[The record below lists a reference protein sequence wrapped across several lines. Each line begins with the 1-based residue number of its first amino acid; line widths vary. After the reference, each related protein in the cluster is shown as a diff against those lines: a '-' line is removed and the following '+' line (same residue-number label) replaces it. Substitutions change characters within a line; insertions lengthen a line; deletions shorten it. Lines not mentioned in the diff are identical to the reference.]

1 MTEVRRSVLVN
12 AGADHA
18 FKVFTEKFVTWW
30 PAAHHIG
37 QAELKDVVVEPK
49 QGGRWYEVGTD
60 GAECEWGEVLA
71 WEPPAR
77 LLLAWHLDGDWDY
90 DPDPARASEVEIT
103 FTAEG
108 DGTRVELVHRNFERH
123 FTKPERV
130 ESGVSGEGGWGG
142 ILLGF
147 ANAFV

>member
-30 PAAHHIG
+30 PPAHHIG
-37 QAELKDVVVEPK
+37 AAELKDVVVEPRD
-49 QGGRWYEVGTD
+49 GGRWYEIGTD
-60 GAECEWGEVLA
+60 GAECDWGSVKA
-71 WEPPAR
+71 WEPPSR

-90 DPDPARASEVEIT
+90 DPDPAKASEVEIT
-103 FTAEG
+103 FTPEG
-108 DGTRVELVHRNFERH
+108 SGTRVELVHRNFERH

-130 ESGVSGEGGWGG
+130 REGVSGDGGWGG

-147 ANAFV
+147 QKAFV

>member
-37 QAELKDVVVEPK
+37 EADLKDVVVEARE
-49 QGGRWYEVGTD
+49 GGRWYEIGTD
-60 GAECEWGEVLA
+60 GAECEWGEVKA
-71 WEPPAR
+71 WEPPGR
-77 LLLAWHLDGDWDY
+77 LLLAWHLNGDWDY

-103 FTAEG
+103 FTPEG
-108 DGTRVELVHRNFERH
+108 DGTRVELVHRGFERH

-130 ESGVSGEGGWGG
+130 REGVGGEGGWGG

-147 ANAFV
+147 AKAFV

>member
-30 PAAHHIG
+30 PAAHHISD
-37 QAELKDVVVEPK
+37 AALEDVVVEPRA
-49 QGGRWYEVGTD
+49 GGRWYEVD
-60 GAECEWGEVLA
+60 QNGAECDWGRVKA
-71 WEPPAR
+71 WEPPSR

-108 DGTRVELVHRNFERH
+108 DGTRVELVHRDFERH
-123 FTKPERV
+123 FVKPERV
-130 ESGVSGEGGWGG
+130 RDGVGGEGGWGG

-147 ANAFV
+147 RGAFV

>member
-1 MTEVRRSVLVN
+1 MLVK
-12 AGADHA
+12 ASADHA

-30 PAAHHIG
+30 PASHHIG
-37 QAELKDVVVEPK
+37 KAKLRDVVVEPRE
-49 QGGRWYEVGTD
+49 GGRWYEIGTD
-60 GAECEWGEVLA
+60 GAECEWGEVKA
-71 WEPPAR
+71 WEPPSR

-103 FTAEG
+103 FASEG
-108 DGTRVELVHRNFERH
+108 DGTRVELVHRGFERH

-130 ESGVSGEGGWGG
+130 REGVGGDGGWGG

-147 ANAFV
+147 ADAFV

>member
-1 MTEVRRSVLVN
+1 MTEVRRSVLVG

-30 PAAHHIG
+30 PPAHHIG
-37 QAELKDVVVEPK
+37 EADLRDVVVEPRES
-49 QGGRWYEVGTD
+49 GRWYEVGVD
-60 GAECEWGEVLA
+60 GTECDWGSVKV
-71 WEPPAR
+71 WEPPSR
-77 LLLAWHLDGDWDY
+77 LLPTWHLDGDRDY

-108 DGTRVELVHRNFERH
+108 SGTRVELVHRNFERH
-123 FTKPERV
+123 FAKPDRV
-130 ESGVSGEGGWGG
+130 REASAARGWGG

-147 ANAFV
+147 QGAFV

>member
-30 PAAHHIG
+30 PPANHIG
-37 QAELKDVVVEPK
+37 EADLEDVVVEPRE
-49 QGGRWYEVGTD
+49 GGRWYEIGTD
-60 GAECEWGEVLA
+60 GAECDWGSVTA
-71 WEPPAR
+71 WEPPSR
-77 LLLAWHLDGDWDY
+77 LLLAWHLDGDWAY

-103 FTAEG
+103 FTPEG
-108 DGTRVELVHRNFERH
+108 SGTRVELVHRGFERH
-123 FTKPERV
+123 FTRPDRV
-130 ESGVSGEGGWGG
+130 RDGVGGEGGWGG

-147 ANAFV
+147 RQAFV